1 MTNWKFNP
9 FTGKLDAVNS
19 PEVIRSGTIT
29 RVGGFISSVAKI
41 GGRTLTITR
50 DVNNYISSVTD
61 GTNTWTYTRDGD
73 NIITSWAVT

>member
-1 MTNWKFNP
+1 MTGDLYGTDFIH
-9 FTGKLDAVNS
+9 T
-19 PEVIRSGTIT
+19 RSGTIT